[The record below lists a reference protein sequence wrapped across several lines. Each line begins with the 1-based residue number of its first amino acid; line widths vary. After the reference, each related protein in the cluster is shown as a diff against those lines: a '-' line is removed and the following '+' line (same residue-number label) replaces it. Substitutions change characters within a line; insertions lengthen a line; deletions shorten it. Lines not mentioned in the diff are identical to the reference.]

1 MSQTSLLCNKEN
13 HITAFVNKSLNKI
26 MQSFVNVIRIAYIK
40 KLSNHAKDETLLLF
54 TNTF

>member
-1 MSQTSLLCNKEN
+1 
-13 HITAFVNKSLNKI
+13 
-26 MQSFVNVIRIAYIK
+26 MQSFVNVISIAYIK